1 LDLRIDPLRRRYSH
15 GGSASWQRWAG
26 EPLLH
31 FLVIGIAI
39 FLLFATLDDQPA
51 VQSVEQIVVGENQ
64 AVRLAEQFAA
74 VWRRPPTV
82 DELSGLID
90 EQIRE
95 EVYVREAL
103 ALNLDRDDAVIRQ
116 RLRQKMM
123 FLTDS
128 AVAGLEPDQAELR
141 AFFEAAEPG
150 RFTPPPRIAFRQVFL
165 GEAPRDAAV
174 ARLEDSLATGAD
186 PALLGV
192 PTLLPAEMPL
202 AAPATVDG
210 TFGPGFFERLT
221 GLPVGTWEGP
231 LPSSYGLHLVHVD
244 RIERAERPPFET
256 VRERVLTEWRGERA
270 AELADA
276 AFERMRARY
285 EISRPDAS
293 TLRQV
298 LQ

>member
-1 LDLRIDPLRRRYSH
+1 M
-15 GGSASWQRWAG
+15 AG

-31 FLVIGIAI
+31 FLVIGIAV
-39 FLLFATLDDQPA
+39 FLLFAALDDQPTA
-51 VQSVEQIVVGENQ
+51 QPADRIVVGEDQ
-64 AVRLAEQFAA
+64 AARLAEQFAA

-90 EQIRE
+90 DHIRE

-128 AVAGLEPDQAELR
+128 AVAGLEPDEAELR
-141 AFFEAAEPG
+141 TFFEAATPG

-165 GEAPRDAAV
+165 GEAPSDAES
-174 ARLEDSLATGAD
+174 ARLRDTLAQGAD
-186 PALLGV
+186 PALLGE
-192 PTLLPAEMPL
+192 PTLLPAEMGL

-210 TFGPGFFERLT
+210 TFGPGFFERLAS
-221 GLPVGTWEGP
+221 LPVGAWEGP
-231 LPSSYGLHLVHVD
+231 LPSSYGLHLVRVD
-244 RIERAERPPFET
+244 RLDRAERPPFAT
-256 VRERVLTEWRGERA
+256 VRERVLMEWRGERA
-270 AELADA
+270 TELADS
-276 AFERMRARY
+276 AFERMRAAY
-285 EISRPDAS
+285 AISRPDAV

>member
-1 LDLRIDPLRRRYSH
+1 LRRL
-15 GGSASWQRWAG
+15 AG

-31 FLVIGIAI
+31 FLVIGVAV
-39 FLLFATLDDQPA
+39 FLLFAALDDRPA
-51 VQSVEQIVVGENQ
+51 GQAAERIVVGEDQ

-90 EQIRE
+90 DHIRE

-128 AVAGLEPDQAELR
+128 AVAGLEPDEAELR

-165 GEAPRDAAV
+165 GEAPRDADI
-174 ARLEDSLATGAD
+174 ARLRDSLAAVAD
-186 PALLGV
+186 PALLGE

-202 AAPATVDG
+202 ATPATVDG
-210 TFGPGFFERLT
+210 TFGPGFFELLA
-221 GLPVGTWEGP
+221 GLPPGSWQGP
-231 LPSSYGLHLVHVD
+231 LPSSYGLHLVRVD
-244 RIERAERPPFET
+244 RLDRAEPPSLET
-256 VRERVLTEWRGERA
+256 VRERVLTEWRGARA

-276 AFERMRARY
+276 AFERMRAGY
-285 EISRPDAS
+285 AVSRPDEA